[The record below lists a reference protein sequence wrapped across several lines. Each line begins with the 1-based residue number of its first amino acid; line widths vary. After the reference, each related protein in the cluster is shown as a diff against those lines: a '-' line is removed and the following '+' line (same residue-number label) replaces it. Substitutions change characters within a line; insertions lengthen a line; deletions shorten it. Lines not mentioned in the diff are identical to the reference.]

1 MNKDVSNK
9 TVVAKDQ
16 VARILSGSK
25 ISVGLSSK
33 KSLNKVVPLLN
44 NGSVKDSINENS
56 NISHV
61 EENFSKKASKIS
73 VLELS
78 GDVPLPEDDDADLDI
93 DRFYQK
99 PPEEMTKTTE
109 QFFKDENTIE
119 YNKVDQKMMA
129 IKHSETMA
137 NAMLF

>member
-1 MNKDVSNK
+1 MHKDISSK
-9 TVVAKDQ
+9 TVMAKGP

-33 KSLNKVVPLLN
+33 RSFNQVVPLLN
-44 NGSVKDSINENS
+44 NGSIKGSMNDNS
-56 NISHV
+56 NRSHV
-61 EENFSKKASKIS
+61 QENFSKKASKIS

-99 PPEEMTKTTE
+99 APEEMTKTTE

>member
-1 MNKDVSNK
+1 M
-9 TVVAKDQ
+9 AQ
-16 VARILSGSK
+16 GPVARILSGSK

-33 KSLNKVVPLLN
+33 KSLNQVVPLLN
-44 NGSVKDSINENS
+44 NGSVKGSINETS
-56 NISHV
+56 NRSHV
-61 EENFSKKASKIS
+61 QENISKKASKIS

-93 DRFYQK
+93 NRFYQK
-99 PPEEMTKTTE
+99 PADEMTKTTE
-109 QFFKDENTIE
+109 QFFKDENIIE